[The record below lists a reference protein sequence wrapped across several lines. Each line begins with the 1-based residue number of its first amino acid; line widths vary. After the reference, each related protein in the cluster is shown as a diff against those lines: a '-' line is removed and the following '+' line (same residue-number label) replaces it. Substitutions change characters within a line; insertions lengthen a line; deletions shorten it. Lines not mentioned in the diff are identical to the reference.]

1 MLGRD
6 ERRRAEIAAG
16 QTHSG
21 PRTLMSFIDDPDT
34 GAVSLLTGRG
44 YHKARTYFHMVRP
57 DMEDIVVPPLPD
69 GLEVR
74 PITPDLL
81 PRLWAAMAEAFADHF
96 GGQDFSDPA
105 FRRWSGDSDLDL
117 SLLTVAFEGDEIAA
131 GVQGQI
137 VAEENALHGYLR
149 GWTDPIFTRRA
160 WRRRGLAAALI
171 GRCLTE
177 LRDRGMT
184 SAQLGVDS
192 QNPNQALTLYE
203 RHGFRVVTSSSE
215 WHRPLDT

>member
-1 MLGRD
+1 
-6 ERRRAEIAAG
+6 
-16 QTHSG
+16 
-21 PRTLMSFIDDPDT
+21 MSFIDDPDA
-34 GAVSLLTGRG
+34 GAVALLAGRG
-44 YHKARTYFHMVRP
+44 YHKARTYCHMVRP
-57 DMEDIVVPPLPD
+57 DLEGIEVPPLAE

-74 PITPDLL
+74 PIMPDLL

-96 GGQDFSDPA
+96 GGQDFSDAA
-105 FRRWSGDSDLDL
+105 FRRWSGDPDLDL
-117 SLLTVAFEGDEIAA
+117 SLLVVAFEGDEIAA
-131 GVQGQI
+131 GVQGHI
-137 VAEENALHGYLR
+137 VAEENTLHGYHR

-160 WRRRGLAAALI
+160 WRRRGLASALI
-171 GRCLTE
+171 GRCLTR

-192 QNPNQALTLYE
+192 QNPNQALSLYE